1 LSCCLHALAPFNTA
15 IQLDASCEPKVT
27 NPLSTC
33 FCKFFCTV
41 TVLLLSA
48 NAGDA
53 SVPITK
59 AAAAKT
65 ATTARVVWFILL
77 PVSYSIT

>member
-1 LSCCLHALAPFNTA
+1 LF
-15 IQLDASCEPKVT
+15 I
-27 NPLSTC
+27 C
-33 FCKFFCTV
+33 FV
-41 TVLLLSA
+41 IVLLLSA

-53 SVPITK
+53 NVPITT

-65 ATTARVVWFILL
+65 AATARVVWFILL